1 MMLKR
6 KKSFGKNCNNEIAS
20 SSPLPTGS
28 KEKEKIEI
36 RKARWWESL
45 AVFAAIISAIAT
57 IWIGYTAN
65 NISERSLK
73 IVEENSATTEL
84 ATLIAQESLDVSRES
99 KNIAEKANEIE
110 KSAVLISEAS
120 YKLSEASNKLA
131 QESNTLSRESNKI
144 SVEANSIA
152 KSAAE
157 TAESALTVSREMKKI
172 AEQGNEINARSVA
185 MSDSFNRVQYSIQ
198 TANLLKE
205 GSDLFS
211 SEKAVCCIAVISN
224 FYEIYYKMCD
234 YPMEK
239 LGAITQIE
247 FNSDPRYFEYQ
258 LKMCEIKDDNEASLV
273 KSLFYLIR
281 KKCDPPLHSINSISE
296 AMGFYLQLISR
307 HNEMVNLY
315 KMNDKADK
323 YSYYPGVSDREFFIG
338 YHLNP
343 NFMMM
348 FYDLL
353 PEQTTK
359 EWNIIFKELFKN
371 RKNYKKY
378 LLKQRDEQKK
388 YYYEQIQVAR
398 QRDTNYTP
406 QLDYWRALL
415 SVSEKYDNRK
425 KKQNSPATSGKV
437 KH

>member
-6 KKSFGKNCNNEIAS
+6 KKSFRKDCNNEIDS
-20 SSPLPTGS
+20 SSPSPASS

-73 IVEENSATTEL
+73 VVEENSATTEL
-84 ATLIAQESLDVSRES
+84 ATLIAQESLEVSRES

-110 KSAVLISEAS
+110 NSAVLISEAS

-131 QESNTLSRESNKI
+131 QESNTLSQESNKI

-172 AEQGNEINARSVA
+172 AEQGNEINARSVD

-211 SEKAVCCIAVISN
+211 SEKAICCINVISY

-239 LGAITQIE
+239 LVAITRIE
-247 FNSDPRYFEYQ
+247 FNSDSRYFDYQ
-258 LKMCEIKDDNEASLV
+258 LKLFGITDDDEVSLA
-273 KSLFYLIR
+273 KSLFSLIN
-281 KKCDPPLHSINSISE
+281 KKCNPSLHSIDNINE
-296 AMGFYLQLISR
+296 AMGFYLYLINR
-307 HNEMVNLY
+307 HNTMVNLY
-315 KMNDKADK
+315 KMNYKADK
-323 YSYYPGVSDREFFIG
+323 YSYCPGVSDREFFIG
-338 YHLNP
+338 YHLNHD
-343 NFMMM
+343 FMRM
-348 FYDLL
+348 FYDIW
-353 PEQTTK
+353 PKQITK
-359 EWNIIFKELFKN
+359 GWDIAFKELLKN
-371 RKNYKKY
+371 RKEHKNY

-398 QRDTNYTP
+398 QRDTNYSP
-406 QLDYWRALL
+406 QLNYWKALL

-425 KKQNSPATSGKV
+425 KKQNSPAISGKV
-437 KH
+437 KR